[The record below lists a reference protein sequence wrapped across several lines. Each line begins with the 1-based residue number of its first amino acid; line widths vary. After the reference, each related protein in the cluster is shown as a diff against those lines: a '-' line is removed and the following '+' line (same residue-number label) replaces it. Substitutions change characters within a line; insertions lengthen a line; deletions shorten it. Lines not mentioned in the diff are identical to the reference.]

1 MSGDVSPQDSPPA
14 FPPRPPAPG
23 PGRRAELL
31 LLQIL
36 VAIVLSYHL
45 LFSPDTHGLYD
56 LKEWVVLGLLLLV
69 AGVMVFPGRIW
80 ESNWF
85 VGALVMIDTAV
96 TSSLIY
102 FSPNAASGFHVT
114 FFLIILVAASAPTLH
129 QAIGLSVMLCAGYA
143 GLLYLGPSQVRPLS
157 VSELLELP
165 VLLIMAVF
173 YGVSADTVRRLHRK
187 TTQLVQESE
196 RSFRALV
203 ESARDPIIQADS
215 RGRLVWWNQAAQ
227 SLFGYGEQ
235 ELLGQP
241 VGLLM
246 PERHRA
252 AHAEGLERFARSGQ
266 SDIVGKTLEY
276 EGLKRDGTE
285 FPVELSLVAWR
296 GERGMYFGAILR
308 DLSERKRMD
317 ALARQKEAELRQKQK
332 MEALG
337 RLAAEVAHDFN
348 QLLQVIQG
356 SSQMLLRG
364 RDEGDPLFKRLN
376 AIKKASERGEV
387 LTRQLLMF
395 SRKQP
400 MQLRRVDLNQLVADQ
415 VAIVR
420 ELLGPTIR
428 VETTLAPTVC
438 PVLVDPGQFPQAII
452 NLAMNARDAMP
463 KGGTLTLATR
473 VAESLGAPGVAQGL
487 AGLGV
492 NPTVRLDM
500 SDTGQ
505 GMDPAL
511 CAQCFEPFFTTKD
524 PGHGTGLG
532 LATVQKIVEQS
543 GGTIEVA
550 SRPGQ
555 GTTFTIVL
563 PFQPTAEESE
573 RAAISNVMP
582 RGDET
587 ILVVD
592 DDRDVRLLI
601 QETLAEQ
608 GYQVL
613 EAGSPENALLLAE
626 RHPGHIHLL
635 LTDVVMPEMNGRQLS
650 QRLTLA
656 RPEIKTIYVSG
667 YSGEILASHGLE
679 GTAPVCIPKPFT
691 IEELAV
697 TVRRILD
704 EA

>member
-1 MSGDVSPQDSPPA
+1 MSSESSRPTGPA
-14 FPPRPPAPG
+14 VFPPRPPAPG

-45 LFSPDTHGLYD
+45 LFSPETHGLND
-56 LKEWVVLGLLLLV
+56 LKEWVVLSLLLLV
-69 AGVMVFPGRIW
+69 AGVMVFPGKVW
-80 ESNWF
+80 ESSWF

-114 FFLIILVAASAPTLH
+114 FFLIILVAASAPSLQ
-129 QAIGLSVMLCAGYA
+129 QAIGLSLLLCGGYA
-143 GLLYLGPSQVRPLS
+143 GLLYLGPSQIRTLS

-187 TTQLVQESE
+187 TEQIAKDSE
-196 RSFRALV
+196 RTFRALV
-203 ESARDPIIQADS
+203 ESARDPIVQMDS
-215 RGRLVWWNQAAQ
+215 RGIMIWWNTAAQ
-227 SLFGYGEQ
+227 SLFGYDEQ

-246 PERHRA
+246 PERYRA
-252 AHAEGLERFARSGQ
+252 VHAEGLERFVRTGQ
-266 SDIVGKTLEY
+266 SDIVGKALEY
-276 EGLKRDGTE
+276 EGLKKDGTE
-285 FPVELSLVAWR
+285 FPFELSLVAWK
-296 GERGMYFGAILR
+296 GEREVYFSGILR

-317 ALARQKEAELRQKQK
+317 ALVRQKESELRQRQK

-356 SSQMLLRG
+356 SSQMLLKG
-364 RDEGDPLFKRLN
+364 RDVSDPLFKRLD

-387 LTRQLLMF
+387 ITRQLLVF

-400 MQLRRVDLNQLVADQ
+400 MQLRRVDLNRLVADQ
-415 VAIVR
+415 VPIIR
-420 ELLGPTIR
+420 ELMGAAIC
-428 VETTLAPTVC
+428 VETELAPNVC
-438 PVLVDPGQFPQAII
+438 PVLVDVALFPQVLI

-463 KGGTLTLATR
+463 EGGTFAMSTSLADHG
-473 VAESLGAPGVAQGL
+473 GANGL
-487 AGLGV
+487 AGLGGR
-492 NPTVRLDM
+492 PSVRLAIR
-500 SDTGQ
+500 DTGQ
-505 GMDPAL
+505 GMDSEL
-511 CAQCFEPFFTTKD
+511 CARCFEPFFTTKD

-532 LATVQKIVEQS
+532 LATVQKIVKHS
-543 GGTIEVA
+543 GGTIEAV
-550 SRPGQ
+550 SEPGR
-555 GTTFTIVL
+555 GTTFTICL
-563 PFQPTAEESE
+563 PCQEAAEQPEE
-573 RAAISNVMP
+573 AAMPKVMP
-582 RGDET
+582 RGNET

-592 DDRDVRLLI
+592 DDRDVRILI
-601 QETLAEQ
+601 QDALTEQ
-608 GYQVL
+608 GYEVL
-613 EAGSPENALLLAE
+613 EAGSPENALLLAAQY
-626 RHPGHIHLL
+626 PGRIHLL
-635 LTDVVMPEMNGRQLS
+635 LTDVVMPEMNGRQLAE
-650 QRLTLA
+650 RLALVRPDVKTL
-656 RPEIKTIYVSG
+656 YVSG

-679 GTAPVCIPKPFT
+679 HQVPLCIPKPFT

-697 TVRRILD
+697 KVRRLLD